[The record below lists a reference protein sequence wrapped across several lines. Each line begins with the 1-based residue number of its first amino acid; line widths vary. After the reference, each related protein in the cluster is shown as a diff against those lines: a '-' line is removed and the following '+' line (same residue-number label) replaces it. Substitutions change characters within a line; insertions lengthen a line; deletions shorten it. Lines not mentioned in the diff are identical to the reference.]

1 MNARLRCSFAAA
13 ALLLMVLP
21 AQAQQSPFS
30 QPNSVSGQDLI
41 FLSVGYLINAQRI
54 CGVRYDPARFD
65 ADIQMLARSFDMSP
79 ASVLQKA
86 QEFAD
91 YAAPQVT
98 EKTCREA
105 PEKVKRFNRP
115 PDYKP
120 PEQTP
125 PAPNSLS
132 E

>member
-1 MNARLRCSFAAA
+1 MAA
-13 ALLLMVLP
+13 ALLLIVSS
-21 AQAQQSPFS
+21 AQAQQSPLS
-30 QPNSVSGQDLI
+30 QANGISTKELI
-41 FLSVGYLINAQRI
+41 FASLGFLINARRI

-65 ADIQMLARSFDMSP
+65 ADIKMLAQSFDMSP
-79 ASVLQKA
+79 GSVLQKA

-115 PDYKP
+115 PDYEP
-120 PEQTP
+120 PEQAP

-132 E
+132 D